1 MQDLPTDVH
10 ILSFSGGEMLFLLV
24 GVLILFLSSRI
35 PNFAEGLRRAFR
47 EFLKASR
54 DIGSEFDQA
63 GFDAGQNL
71 GGIYGKPAA
80 EALTIENTNVELYDP
95 DALHEDVRVRRVSG
109 WEKRKQKNARTTI
122 LLFIAGGFVFGVVAY
137 RLYKSLYESF
147 QW

>member
-1 MQDLPTDVH
+1 LPKDYVGH
-10 ILSFSGGEMLFLLV
+10 FANFSKPPGTSGANSTKLDSTR
-24 GVLILFLSSRI
+24 GKTS
-35 PNFAEGLRRAFR
+35 
-47 EFLKASR
+47 
-54 DIGSEFDQA
+54 
-63 GFDAGQNL
+63 

-95 DALHEDVRVRRVSG
+95 DALHENVRVRRVSG

-122 LLFIAGGFVFGVVAY
+122 LLFIAGGFVFGVLAY